1 MAARG
6 VPRTAVLMGAGRAS
20 AGAAFAASRKDGTV
34 MRKSRRAA
42 RTTPQEGERGKTEK
56 VVSKIAQ
63 VLEVPEN
70 SILNTC
76 QMELLSNR
84 EAVVEGCQ
92 GVLEYDDTTVR
103 LNMGNMIVR
112 FLGRNLQI
120 KGMTAD
126 SLVVEGF
133 ITSIEYMV

>member
-1 MAARG
+1 
-6 VPRTAVLMGAGRAS
+6 
-20 AGAAFAASRKDGTV
+20 

-42 RTTPQEGERGKTEK
+42 RTASQEGERGKTEK

>member
-1 MAARG
+1 
-6 VPRTAVLMGAGRAS
+6 
-20 AGAAFAASRKDGTV
+20 

-42 RTTPQEGERGKTEK
+42 RTAPREGERGKTEK

-103 LNMGNMIVR
+103 LNMGSMIVR

>member
-1 MAARG
+1 M
-6 VPRTAVLMGAGRAS
+6 
-20 AGAAFAASRKDGTV
+20 
-34 MRKSRRAA
+34 
-42 RTTPQEGERGKTEK
+42 
-56 VVSKIAQ
+56 
-63 VLEVPEN
+63 
-70 SILNTC
+70 
-76 QMELLSNR
+76 
-84 EAVVEGCQ
+84 
-92 GVLEYDDTTVR
+92 EYDDTTVR